1 MKVYFM
7 TSYNINYWPD
17 ESTSV
22 GNVWEFFQLQ
32 VYCQDFFKDQYY
44 YLGVVL
50 ARLTVFDRKR
60 FKIPRPMSL

>member
-7 TSYNINYWPD
+7 TSYNINYWQN

-32 VYCQDFFKDQYY
+32 VYCQDFVKDQYY

-50 ARLTVFDRKR
+50 ARLTVFGRKR
-60 FKIPRPMSL
+60 FKIPLPMSL